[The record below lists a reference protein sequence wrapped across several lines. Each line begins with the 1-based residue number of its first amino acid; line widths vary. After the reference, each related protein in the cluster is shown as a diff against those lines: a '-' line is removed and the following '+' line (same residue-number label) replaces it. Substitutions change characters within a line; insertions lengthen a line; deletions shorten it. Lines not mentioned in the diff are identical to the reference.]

1 MRNLPVKFVWAAVCC
16 LWTFMASAQ
25 STSVTGMVKDQASGE
40 PIIGANIMEQGT
52 SNGTITDV
60 DGTFVLSVQP
70 NAILEVSYI
79 GYTTQSVEVDG
90 RASIVVEL
98 QEDAVALQ
106 EVVAI
111 GYGSQKKK
119 EVTGSVA
126 SVKAENFNPGVKTN
140 PIGLLQGKVA
150 GLNISRSGGD
160 PTNTGYNIQIRG
172 FSTLDKGAGTSPLY
186 IVDGIPVNNI
196 DNIAPT
202 EIASMDV
209 LKDGSAAAIYGTR
222 GTNGVIIITT
232 KRGEGAG
239 NVECGKAQVEY
250 SGYVSLSQASGNT
263 GMATIDEYRNLEAL
277 SGGKVKPVDM
287 GASTDWMAE
296 MLRTAPI
303 THNHNV
309 AITGATKNFSY
320 RGSVAFK
327 DAQGIAKNSDRDEII
342 AKFAADQKLLDGW
355 VNLQYDFSYMHYKN
369 NYFCGDFKQA
379 ATLNPTYPIYDA
391 DNAVSGYFIPNGSGQ
406 SNPVASLNQKES
418 YQEGNYFRG
427 SVRAT
432 VDIKPVPGLKVSG
445 FAALE
450 EGDNYSYW
458 YNSLLYDTSLG
469 DAGMA
474 DRKTDRSLNQLYEAT
489 LDYAGQWGAHALTAV
504 AGFSY
509 QKFFYDGSE
518 MKNGGFAVDDN
529 KYYMMENGL
538 ADKSK
543 MTMSSYRNDNVLVS
557 GFARVNYNYDEKYLL
572 SASIRREGSSRF
584 GANHKWGWFPAV
596 SAGWRISG
604 EDFMANA
611 DWVNDLKLRA
621 GFGITGNNLGSDLK
635 SVELLTNGGAFWYNG
650 QWVTTYMVNQNA
662 NPDLRW
668 ERKFEYNVG
677 VDFAFLDNRL
687 SGSID
692 AYLRHTKDLLWEY
705 DVPTPPYQFNK
716 LLANAGAIKSQGLE
730 IALTGVPVQRKHFD
744 WTSTLTIAFN
754 KNIITKLSD
763 PELGLNYSSMLSGGV
778 GENGLM
784 NVNTQRIEEGQPVG
798 TFYGYKWTGQVTT
811 GGNLVYEKDEY
822 GRDKM
827 QVIGHA
833 QPLFTYGWNNTFRYK
848 NWDFSLFFR
857 GVVGNDVLNV
867 KRWAYAPS
875 GTSAGTNVFMKEVEA
890 MANGTGVKR
899 QGVFS
904 DYYLED
910 GSYIKLD
917 NLTVGYTLPVK
928 PNKFVQSFRVYA
940 TGENLFSITGY
951 SGIDPEINTSS
962 VWESGID
969 ATGFYPFVRNFLIG
983 INVTFN

>member
-1 MRNLPVKFVWAAVCC
+1 
-16 LWTFMASAQ
+16 
-25 STSVTGMVKDQASGE
+25 
-40 PIIGANIMEQGT
+40 
-52 SNGTITDV
+52 
-60 DGTFVLSVQP
+60 
-70 NAILEVSYI
+70 
-79 GYTTQSVEVDG
+79 
-90 RASIVVEL
+90 
-98 QEDAVALQ
+98 
-106 EVVAI
+106 
-111 GYGSQKKK
+111 
-119 EVTGSVA
+119 
-126 SVKAENFNPGVKTN
+126 
-140 PIGLLQGKVA
+140 
-150 GLNISRSGGD
+150 
-160 PTNTGYNIQIRG
+160 
-172 FSTLDKGAGTSPLY
+172 
-186 IVDGIPVNNI
+186 
-196 DNIAPT
+196 
-202 EIASMDV
+202 
-209 LKDGSAAAIYGTR
+209 
-222 GTNGVIIITT
+222 
-232 KRGEGAG
+232 
-239 NVECGKAQVEY
+239 
-250 SGYVSLSQASGNT
+250 
-263 GMATIDEYRNLEAL
+263 
-277 SGGKVKPVDM
+277 
-287 GASTDWMAE
+287 
-296 MLRTAPI
+296 
-303 THNHNV
+303 
-309 AITGATKNFSY
+309 
-320 RGSVAFK
+320 
-327 DAQGIAKNSDRDEII
+327 
-342 AKFAADQKLLDGW
+342 
-355 VNLQYDFSYMHYKN
+355 
-369 NYFCGDFKQA
+369 
-379 ATLNPTYPIYDA
+379 
-391 DNAVSGYFIPNGSGQ
+391 
-406 SNPVASLNQKES
+406 
-418 YQEGNYFRG
+418 
-427 SVRAT
+427 
-432 VDIKPVPGLKVSG
+432 
-445 FAALE
+445 
-450 EGDNYSYW
+450 
-458 YNSLLYDTSLG
+458 
-469 DAGMA
+469 
-474 DRKTDRSLNQLYEAT
+474 
-489 LDYAGQWGAHALTAV
+489 
-504 AGFSY
+504 
-509 QKFFYDGSE
+509 
-518 MKNGGFAVDDN
+518 
-529 KYYMMENGL
+529 
-538 ADKSK
+538 
-543 MTMSSYRNDNVLVS
+543 
-557 GFARVNYNYDEKYLL
+557 
-572 SASIRREGSSRF
+572 
-584 GANHKWGWFPAV
+584 
-596 SAGWRISG
+596 
-604 EDFMANA
+604 MANA

-668 ERKFEYNVG
+668 ERNFEYNVG